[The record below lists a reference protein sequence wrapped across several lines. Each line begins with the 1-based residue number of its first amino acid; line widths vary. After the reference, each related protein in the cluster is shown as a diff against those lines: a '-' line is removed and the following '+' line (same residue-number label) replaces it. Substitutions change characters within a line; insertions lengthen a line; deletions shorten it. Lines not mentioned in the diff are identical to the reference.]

1 MNRFY
6 YTILLS
12 IFWLPVFSVAQDYS
26 LCMQVIGSTGKAAT
40 RDGMHFTYTVGE
52 SVVLTLT
59 GGVNKMTQGF
69 HQPDVCAV
77 VSTHDVDLA
86 AWNIEVFPNPSTDL
100 LTVRFAAE
108 KSNALNLSV
117 FTTLGQAVLTHQK
130 LTQPD
135 GSQIDC
141 SQWQPGI
148 YLLLLSDPAT
158 GAAATVR
165 VVKAD

>member
-1 MNRFY
+1 MNRFHY
-6 YTILLS
+6 PVLLS
-12 IFWLPVFSVAQDYS
+12 LFLLPVFAAAQDYS
-26 LCMQVIGSTGKAAT
+26 LCLQVIGSTGKAAV

-52 SVVLTLT
+52 AVTPTLT
-59 GGVNKMTQGF
+59 GGIYKATQGF
-69 HQPDVCAV
+69 HQYDVCAV

-86 AWNIEVFPNPSTDL
+86 AWNIEVFPNPTTDL

-117 FTTLGQAVLTHQK
+117 FTTLGQAVLTDQT

-135 GSQIDC
+135 GSLLDC